1 MGSGAHYAK
10 ENVRLTKSQQKR
22 IFDYETKYSG
32 MEAVT
37 ESYVEIVNGV
47 KIIRT
52 RTRYRK
58 KRRRNK

>member
-1 MGSGAHYAK
+1 MGDRTGSTRSNQK
-10 ENVRLTKSQQKR
+10 LTKSQQKR

-37 ESYVEIVNGV
+37 ESYIEIVNGIKV
-47 KIIRT
+47 IRT

-58 KRRRNK
+58 KRKRGK